1 MAAKKTT
8 KLDKYARD
16 PKAWKAFADHNYAAS
31 IYLFESH
38 NPFLIFNAAT
48 LGHHCLEMYLKAALI
63 SEGCAV
69 FDPKK
74 IKDLDKSVKLKP
86 SDCAWGH
93 DLVALAKQLAARRT
107 DFDLSERMIFL
118 LPWHVPSKT
127 MCLHPTVEQGFE
139 LFNPFFSEL
148 RYPQE
153 LTMGGVGED
162 DKLPLQELVS
172 HLEPFLMNI

>member
-1 MAAKKTT
+1 MAAKKSLA
-8 KLDKYARD
+8 LDKYARD
-16 PKAWKAFADHNYAAS
+16 PKAWKTFADHNYAAS

-63 SEGCAV
+63 CEDCAV
-69 FDPKK
+69 FDSKMIRHLDQS
-74 IKDLDKSVKLKP
+74 IKLQP

-93 DLVALAKQLAARRT
+93 DLVVLARQLAARRP
-107 DFDLSERMIFL
+107 DFDLAEEMSLL
-118 LPWHVPSKT
+118 LP
-127 MCLHPTVEQGFE
+127 LHCSGVPTVEKGFE
-139 LFNPFFSEL
+139 VFNPFFSEL

-162 DKLPLQELVS
+162 DKLPLQELVAR
-172 HLEPFLMNI
+172 LEPFLSKIK

>member
-1 MAAKKTT
+1 MASNKTI
-8 KLDKYARD
+8 KLDKYACD

-63 SEGCAV
+63 CEGCTV
-69 FDPKK
+69 FDPNK
-74 IKDLDKSVKLKP
+74 IKHLDTSVKLQS

-93 DLVALAKQLAARRT
+93 DLVALAKQLAARCPN
-107 DFDLSERMIFL
+107 FDLSEQMSFL
-118 LPWHVPSKT
+118 LPWHLWGHEGP
-127 MCLHPTVEQGFE
+127 PTVERGFE
-139 LFNPFFSEL
+139 VFNPFFSEL
-148 RYPQE
+148 RYPQS

-172 HLEPFLMNI
+172 RLQPFLEKIR